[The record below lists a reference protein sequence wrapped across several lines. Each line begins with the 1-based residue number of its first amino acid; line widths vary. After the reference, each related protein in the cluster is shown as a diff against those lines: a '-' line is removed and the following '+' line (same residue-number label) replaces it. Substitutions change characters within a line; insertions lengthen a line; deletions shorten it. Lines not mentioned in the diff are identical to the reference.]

1 MRFPWR
7 KREEELDEEMRAHL
21 EMAAREGVERGMAED
36 EARRTA
42 RRGFGNVGLVKEATR
57 DVWGRRWMR
66 DFYEDARFGWRT
78 LGKSA
83 GFTATA
89 ILTLALGIGANTAIF
104 SLIDAALLRSLP
116 VREADRVVIPVWH
129 AHKEPKHWS
138 STSYGDCQQA
148 QAEKNPG
155 GCSFS
160 TPFFEEVRA
169 QGGIFASVAA
179 FAAGDRL
186 DLSGNGPAD
195 TVEHGEYV
203 SGRYFETL
211 GVVPAAGRLIG
222 ESDDT
227 AAAAPAIVLSYSYWR
242 SKFGGAASA
251 VGKTIF
257 LNKVPC
263 TIVGVAEQRFDSLSP
278 GNVFQILIPLSV
290 LPRLEQPWNNRE
302 VDPTNWWLVLAGRL
316 RPGVTREQ
324 AQAAVNTIFVN
335 ETTGGAKPMF
345 KSEDG
350 AAISLTPI
358 DEGLS
363 GDRPSFSAPLYALLL
378 AVGIVLLIACA
389 NVAGLLLCRATA
401 RQKEMAVRVA
411 LGASRGRV
419 LRQLLTESVMLAM
432 AGGALGVLFAWWC
445 LQSITAFA
453 AANAEGELSFK
464 ASMDTRVL
472 FFTAA
477 VSVVTGVLF
486 GLAPALRG
494 MKVDLA
500 AMLKEGTRG
509 SSTGGRKGGVRL
521 SAGNVLVVAQ
531 VALSIVVL
539 AGAGLLVR
547 TLQNLKNVDPGFD
560 TRNVLTFSVDPTL
573 TGYKPAEAN
582 RLFRELQGR
591 LSTMPGVM
599 SASYS
604 WRALLGGGLW
614 VTSFHL
620 AGKPKDEMS
629 EADVLP
635 VGQEFFRTMRI
646 AVVDGREFNAVDLE
660 RAQGIEAG
668 MAAQL
673 AEAAERLKNGA
684 KADTKSNANSAKGAS
699 GPPYPAIVNQ
709 AFVRK
714 YFAKANPLG
723 QQFGRGEANPEVDE
737 PVHPGWEIVGVVAD
751 AKYNNLRRGIEPTIY
766 VPNTGG
772 RASFALRTAGD
783 PEKLVQPVRG
793 LVNGMD
799 GNLAVFK
806 IKTESQQI
814 EQQVFKERL
823 IARLAGFF
831 GVLAL
836 LLACIGLYGLISYE
850 VSRRTREIGI
860 RAALGAERRDVLR
873 MVLGQGMRLAFAGAT
888 AGTVLA
894 LVLLRFAKSLLF
906 GVGTSDPVTFL
917 AVAALLIGVM
927 LAASYVPAR
936 RAMTVDPVVALRDE

>member
-1 MRFPWR
+1 LRFPWWR
-7 KREEELDEEMRAHL
+7 REEELDEEMRAHL
-21 EMAAREGVERGMAED
+21 EMAAREGVDRGMAED

-42 RRGFGNVGLVKEATR
+42 RRGFGNVGLVKETTR
-57 DVWGRRWMR
+57 DVWGWRWMR
-66 DFYEDARFGWRT
+66 DLYEDARFAWRT
-78 LGKSA
+78 LGKSP

-116 VREADRVVIPVWH
+116 VREADRVVVPVWH
-129 AHKEPKHWS
+129 AHKEPKHWNS
-138 STSYGDCQQA
+138 ISYGDCQQA

-160 TPFFEEVRA
+160 APFFEEVRA

-179 FAAGDRL
+179 FAAADRL

-195 TVEHGEYV
+195 TVEQGEYV

-211 GVVPAAGRLIG
+211 GVAAATGRLIG
-222 ESDDT
+222 ENDDT
-227 AAAAPAIVLSYSYWR
+227 PAATPAIVLSYSYWR

-251 VGKTIF
+251 VGKTIY

-263 TIVGVAEQRFDSLSP
+263 TIVGVAEQRFDSLSS
-278 GNVFQILIPLSV
+278 GNVFQIFIPLAV

-316 RPGVTREQ
+316 KPGATREQ

-345 KSEDG
+345 KNEDG

-358 DEGLS
+358 NEGLS

-445 LQSITAFA
+445 LQSITSFG
-453 AANAEGELSFK
+453 AANTEGELSFHPGL
-464 ASMDTRVL
+464 DTRVL

-494 MKVDLA
+494 MQVDLTP
-500 AMLKEGTRG
+500 MLKEGTRG
-509 SSTGGRKGGVRL
+509 SLTGGRKGRVRL

-560 TRNVLTFSVDPTL
+560 TRNVLTFSVDPAL
-573 TGYKPAEAN
+573 TGYQPAESN

-591 LSTMPGVM
+591 LSTMPGVL

-614 VTSFHL
+614 ITDFHL

-629 EADVLP
+629 GADVLP
-635 VGQEFFRTMRI
+635 VGQEFFQTMRI

-673 AEAAERLKNGA
+673 AEAAARLKNGT
-684 KADTKSNANSAKGAS
+684 KADTKSNGSAAKG

-723 QQFGRGEANPEVDE
+723 QQFGRGEANPEVDG

-783 PEKLVQPVRG
+783 PEKLVQPVRA
-793 LVNGMD
+793 LVNGID
-799 GNLAVFK
+799 DNLAVFK
-806 IKTESQQI
+806 ISTESQQI

-873 MVLGQGMRLAFAGAT
+873 MVLG
-888 AGTVLA
+888 
-894 LVLLRFAKSLLF
+894 
-906 GVGTSDPVTFL
+906 
-917 AVAALLIGVM
+917 
-927 LAASYVPAR
+927 
-936 RAMTVDPVVALRDE
+936 